1 MMQKADIRSLPL
13 LLLVGVLFLFACS
26 CEKKNPSPAQEVI
39 PSTDRVAP
47 SPANSNQTVLRETF
61 SISTSA
67 SFPFEIP
74 PHTAMPHLH
83 GNYKSFVK
91 QLGAQAND
99 DGGNVD
105 FLILTADQ
113 YADFTHGRAVESLF
127 SADSSHDQ
135 DVSVSLP
142 ITQDQPRRY
151 YLIFRNPPGDK
162 TKKLVQA
169 EFTLDF

>member
-1 MMQKADIRSLPL
+1 MMQKAHIRSLPL
-13 LLLVGVLFLFACS
+13 LFLVGVLLLFACS
-26 CEKKNPSPAQEVI
+26 CQKRNAPPAEEVLPSK
-39 PSTDRVAP
+39 DRVAP
-47 SPANSNQTVLRETF
+47 SPANSNQTVLHKTF

-74 PHTAMPHLH
+74 PHAAMPHLH

-91 QLGAQAND
+91 QLGAQGHD
-99 DGGNVD
+99 DSGNVD
-105 FLILTADQ
+105 FFILTEEQ
-113 YADFTHGRAVESLF
+113 YADFTHGRAGESVF

-142 ITQDQPRRY
+142 ITQDQPQKY
-151 YLIFRNPPGDK
+151 YLIFRNTPGDK
-162 TKKLVQA
+162 MKKLVQA

>member
-1 MMQKADIRSLPL
+1 MMPKADIVSFPL
-13 LLLVGVLFLFACS
+13 LFLVGVLLLFACS
-26 CEKKNPSPAQEVI
+26 CEKKNASPAEEVL
-39 PSTDRVAP
+39 PSADRVAP
-47 SPANSNQTVLRETF
+47 SPANSNQTVLHKTF

-74 PHTAMPHLH
+74 AHTAMPHLH
-83 GNYKSFVK
+83 GNYKSFAK

-105 FLILTADQ
+105 FLILTEDQ
-113 YADFTHGRAVESLF
+113 YADFTHGRAGESLF
-127 SADSSHDQ
+127 SADPSHDQ
-135 DVSVSLP
+135 DISVSLP
-142 ITQDQPRRY
+142 ITQDQPHKY